1 MVCEA
6 KAMRRAFVQ
15 VWVKVSE
22 IRDEGGGPPKINCSM
37 KLVSQDDGTDLDP
50 DNTKGAKRGRPGF
63 QGPMTDA
70 PPEAS
75 PCKSRETALH
85 VMHLC
90 LGLLLLPPSV

>member
-1 MVCEA
+1 
-6 KAMRRAFVQ
+6 MRRAFVQ

-75 PCKSRETALH
+75 PCK
-85 VMHLC
+85 
-90 LGLLLLPPSV
+90 